1 MNPTPSAMETN
12 RAAVYLLQRRDRRRF
27 KLGWA
32 RRPIV
37 RVRQFPEYRRR
48 ELDLEASSAI
58 WLPDRVRAEQ
68 IERSMHKTLA
78 PFSVA
83 AGHHGDGRS
92 EWFEG
97 VVHDTAL
104 RLLSQMPLGERA
116 SQPARVVK
124 LTLPPPPADAV
135 SIETSPLDTWW
146 VIEDL
151 LSRLAMHCPIT
162 IREGDV
168 PEVVVHGLR
177 TASLGALRQ
186 AALDPDSYQCWRSGR
201 PLAFV
206 RTLAFDGDDLV
217 LQFMSC
223 KVIERWDDDTDLVW
237 QVKGFLARLKRK
249 ASLAM
254 AA

>member
-1 MNPTPSAMETN
+1 MTPNPSAMGTN

-32 RRPIV
+32 RRPLV

-48 ELDLEASSAI
+48 ELDLDASSAI
-58 WLPDRVRAEQ
+58 WLPDRARAEQ

-83 AGHHGDGRS
+83 AEHRGDGRS
-92 EWFEG
+92 EWFDG
-97 VVHDTAL
+97 VVHDLAL
-104 RLLSQMPLGERA
+104 RLLLQMPLGERA
-116 SQPARVVK
+116 SQPAGVVK
-124 LTLPPPPADAV
+124 LTLPPPPSGAV
-135 SIETSPLDTWW
+135 SIETSPLHTWW
-146 VIEDL
+146 MVEDL
-151 LSRLAMHCPIT
+151 MSRLAMHCPIT
-162 IREGDV
+162 IHEGDA

-177 TASLGALRQ
+177 TSSLGALRQ
-186 AALDPDSYQCWRSGR
+186 AALDPDSYQCWRDGW

-206 RTLAFDGDDLV
+206 RTLAFEGDDLV
-217 LQFMSC
+217 LQFTSS

-249 ASLAM
+249 ARVAQ